1 MEGTPLHDQHKAL
14 LISPVLIH
22 TCRVG
27 QVQVGPKQTNLIPP
41 NTSRHYEL
49 KPPASIV
56 QFNGMV

>member
-14 LISPVLIH
+14 LIFPVLIY

-27 QVQVGPKQTNLIPP
+27 QVQVGPKQTNLILP
-41 NTSRHYEL
+41 NTSRHYKL

>member
-1 MEGTPLHDQHKAL
+1 MEGTLLHDQHKAL
-14 LISPVLIH
+14 LISPVLIY

-27 QVQVGPKQTNLIPP
+27 QVQVGPKQTNLILP
-41 NTSRHYEL
+41 NTSRRYKL